1 MPRIICAGLI
11 AADLVFEVGEF
22 PVKGTKN
29 RASAS
34 QMITGGGALNAASAI
49 AGLGGNASLV
59 GAIGD
64 DIFAAFLRQKMT
76 DRGIDDR
83 YVTAIPDAAT
93 PRSAIV
99 IDPDGDRT
107 IINHR
112 DAAMINNDFTVPAPF
127 PFDAA
132 LVDTRWPEGAAQ
144 IMQAARRAKKP
155 AVIDAEAPV
164 SEAEIA
170 LSLATHVVFSE
181 QGLSDYIGDCDAT
194 ALEKAA
200 RRLGTWCAVT
210 RGALAVLCHDG
221 QNLIEVPAY
230 STKAVNTLGAG
241 DVWHGAFTLA
251 LAKGRSE
258 IVAVQWANAAAS
270 LKVSRPVSNQ
280 ALPTAAEVDAFLS
293 ARQTKTVAS
302 ILAT

>member
-11 AADLVFEVGEF
+11 AADIVFEVAGF
-22 PVKGTKN
+22 PSKGTKN

-34 QMITGGGALNAASAI
+34 QMITGGGAMNAASAI

-64 DIFAAFLRQKMT
+64 DNFGAFLRQKMT
-76 DRGIDDR
+76 ERGIDDQ
-83 YVTAIPDAAT
+83 YVGALAGVGTS
-93 PRSAIV
+93 RSAIL

-112 DAAMINNDFTVPAPF
+112 DATLVPNNFTLPVSF

-132 LVDTRWPEGAAQ
+132 LVDTRWPDGAAQ
-144 IMQAARRAKKP
+144 IMRAARYAKIP

-164 SEAEIA
+164 TEAEIA

-181 QGLSDYIGDCDAT
+181 QGLTDYIGDCDAL

-200 RRLGTWCAVT
+200 HQLGAWCAVT
-210 RGALAVLCHDG
+210 RGALPVLCHDG
-221 QNLIEVPAY
+221 IRLIRVPTY
-230 STKAVNTLGAG
+230 PVNAVNTLGAG

-251 LAKGRSE
+251 LAQGQSE
-258 IVAVQWANAAAS
+258 ILAVQQANATAV
-270 LKVSRPVSNQ
+270 LKVSRPVRDENF
-280 ALPTAAEVDAFLS
+280 PTAGEVTKFLKL
-293 ARQTKTVAS
+293 RTPH
-302 ILAT
+302 